1 MLDASNQ
8 LEQTV
13 RFSIEYDIRPLSH
26 ENYEYVIDAFK
37 HARFGTLSAGILS
50 KIANVLR
57 LTVNYAVIYFVIFF
71 KAEERRGVNIFARQS
86 DECEIIIIFI

>member
-13 RFSIEYDIRPLSH
+13 RFSIEYDIRPLAH

-37 HARFGTLSAGILS
+37 HARFGTFSAQILS

-57 LTVNYAVIYFVIFF
+57 
-71 KAEERRGVNIFARQS
+71 
-86 DECEIIIIFI
+86 